1 MPDERVGFEARL
13 RGLESI
19 INKAMQHQSGL
30 TLNFNFYD
38 GAHIGQKID
47 KTDMANVYYGQSK
60 EPNETY
66 TDEEIAQAL
75 VNIVGKTKAIDSKQK
90 WAGAHWGL
98 RWLCNYPP
106 KPQDFCDKI
115 DALHLPDD
123 LEFKCDYRNIREL
136 STLSF
141 MNEDARKLDSVR
153 YSKADESV
161 FYQLREVVVALYA
174 ELQKIHMKQ

>member
-1 MPDERVGFEARL
+1 MENGNNGGGFNVHVYSSGNNIA
-13 RGLESI
+13 
-19 INKAMQHQSGL
+19 QSMTVTYNGPVY
-30 TLNFNFYD
+30 N
-38 GAHIGQKID
+38 GQGGEQEL
-47 KTDMANVYYGQSK
+47 A
-60 EPNETY
+60 Y

-75 VNIVGKTKAIDSKQK
+75 VNIVGKSKAIDSKQK

-98 RWLCNYPP
+98 RWLCNYPT
-106 KPQDFCDKI
+106 KAQDFCDKI
-115 DALHLPDD
+115 DTLHLPED

-141 MNEDARKLDSVR
+141 MNEDARKLESVR
-153 YSKADESV
+153 YSKSDESV